1 MEVVLNY
8 VFAIIGIYFLLG
20 FLFYLVFV
28 FKWAA
33 EMDENFRGSGF
44 GFKLLI
50 LPGILALWPVLFAKW
65 KKAKKSTDNSE

>member
-1 MEVVLNY
+1 MEIIMNY
-8 VFAIIGIYFLLG
+8 VFVAIGAYFLLG

-33 EMDENFRGSGF
+33 ELDKNFRGSGF

-50 LPGILALWPVLFAKW
+50 LPGTLAFWPVLFVKW
-65 KKAKKSTDNSE
+65 KRAKKN